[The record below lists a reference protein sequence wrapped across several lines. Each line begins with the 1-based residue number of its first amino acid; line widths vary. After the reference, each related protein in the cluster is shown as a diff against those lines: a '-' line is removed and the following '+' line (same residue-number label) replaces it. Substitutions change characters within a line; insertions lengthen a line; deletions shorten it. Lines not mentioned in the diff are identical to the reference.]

1 MGSLDAAEVVELV
14 RLPEA
19 DVAARA
25 RRALQDRDGRA
36 PDRVVDGRAPVG
48 ERGSDL
54 GDVIDARARAEYEQ
68 RIRDLTADIEEAE
81 QNNDE
86 GRAAMLEA
94 ERDVLLSQLAGAL
107 GLTGRARR
115 QGGDAERARKAVG
128 MRVRDAIGRIE
139 EGLPPLGRH
148 LRLSVHTGMFCTYVP
163 ERPMNW
169 HCQP

>member
-1 MGSLDAAEVVELV
+1 MRRIAE
-14 RLPEA
+14 
-19 DVAARA
+19 
-25 RRALQDRDGRA
+25 GRS
-36 PDRVVDGRAPVG
+36 RAPVG